1 MRLTGQAEAGPAIG
15 LAEAQATEAL
25 GLAKA
30 AGYQAQREAIGDG
43 ATALVAVAGAVAEGR
58 IDIVPDVLVTGGGGA
73 LDGLA
78 ATLMRSLQ
86 PASGNGNGSTAAGE
100 S

>member
-1 MRLTGQAEAGPAIG
+1 
-15 LAEAQATEAL
+15 
-25 GLAKA
+25 
-30 AGYQAQREAIGDG
+30 
-43 ATALVAVAGAVAEGR
+43 VAVAGAVAEGR

-86 PASGNGNGSTAAGE
+86 PASGNGNGSTSAGE